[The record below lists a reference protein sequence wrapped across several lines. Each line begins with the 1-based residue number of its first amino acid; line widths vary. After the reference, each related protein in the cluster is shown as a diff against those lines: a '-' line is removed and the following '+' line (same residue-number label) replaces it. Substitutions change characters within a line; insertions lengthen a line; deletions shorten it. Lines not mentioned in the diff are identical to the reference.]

1 MSYARWATKE
11 EILEQTK
18 KVTKEGPVEVSGIPV
33 MYDEDSAYISKSAI
47 HNLIVGGTGS
57 GKTQSIVL
65 PEIYLAIRAGESFI
79 VNDNRGE
86 IYEKMS
92 GFAQKN
98 GYKVEVIDLV
108 NMNKGCNFNP
118 LYLPYKLFKEDKID
132 ASVELLENV
141 GYNLISDNGFN
152 DADPFWENSAISLF
166 VGLAIYLFCRAKEDE
181 ININS
186 IANLVDNL
194 DAVKEDINN
203 LEKAP
208 IINTFLTS
216 ILNAPTDTKGSIIAV
231 FKQKIRLL
239 TSREALSKLLASNN
253 IELGNIK
260 NEKTALFIIGDG
272 KYSKFI
278 TPMIFNQVCNIIKL
292 NNNSNN
298 KLRIM
303 LDDFDELKPIN
314 GIYEMLTDCR
324 SLGIK
329 VTAIIKSFLCLIDKY
344 GEKNSEFVK
353 MAFGNTVFLLA
364 NDIETLNRI
373 SQECGRKS
381 ETESLIT
388 VEELKVL
395 KPFEAV
401 ILMNRMYP
409 IKTKLVP
416 YFEFNIETIEPVEQ
430 KQLEYTEVKL
440 YK

>member
-18 KVTKEGPVEVSGIPV
+18 RITKDGPVECSGIPV
-33 MYDEDSAYISKSAI
+33 MYDDEAAYINKSEI

-86 IYEKMS
+86 IFEKMS
-92 GFAQKN
+92 GFAKKN
-98 GYKVEVIDLV
+98 GYNVEVLDLV
-108 NMNKGCNFNP
+108 EMKNGKNFNP
-118 LYLPYKLFKEDKID
+118 LYLPYKLFKENKID

-141 GYNLISDNGFN
+141 GYNLISENGYSN
-152 DADPFWENSAISLF
+152 ADPFWENSAISLF
-166 VGLAIYLFCRAKEDE
+166 AGLALYLFNKAKTDE

-186 IANLVDNL
+186 VAELADHL
-194 DAVKEDINN
+194 DEI
-203 LEKAP
+203 KADADTLTKSP
-208 IINTFLTS
+208 IINTYLTA
-216 ILNAPTDTKGSIIAV
+216 ILNAPKDTKGSIVSV
-231 FKQKIRLL
+231 FKQKMGLV
-239 TSREALSKLLASNN
+239 TSRENFSKLLANNN
-253 IELGNIK
+253 IELDNIK
-260 NEKTALFIIGDG
+260 KEKTALFIIGDG

-278 TPMIFNQVCNIIKL
+278 TPMIFNQVCNIIKF
-292 NNNSNN
+292 NNDRDN
-298 KLRIM
+298 KLHII

-314 GIYEMLTDCR
+314 GLYEMLADCR
-324 SLGIK
+324 CNRIK

-353 MAFGNTVFLLA
+353 MAFANTVFLIA

-395 KPFEAV
+395 RPFEAI

-409 IKTKLVP
+409 IKSKLVP
-416 YFEFNIETIEPVEQ
+416 YFEYHIEEIEPVEL
-430 KQLEYTEVKL
+430 KPLEYNEIKI